1 VRGLVHELTEP
12 QLADRRG
19 KVTRIIVY
27 LDREQAFA
35 DLDLTP
41 DTGT

>member
-1 VRGLVHELTEP
+1 VLHVR
-12 QLADRRG
+12 DG
-19 KVTRIIVY
+19 KAVKFVIY
-27 LDREQAFA
+27 FDRERAFA